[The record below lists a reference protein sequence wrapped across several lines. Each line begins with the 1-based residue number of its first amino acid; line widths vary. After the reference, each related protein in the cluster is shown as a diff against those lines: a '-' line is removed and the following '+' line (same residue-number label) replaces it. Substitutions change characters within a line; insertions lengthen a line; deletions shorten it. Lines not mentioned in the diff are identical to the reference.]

1 MHDDPRF
8 QRRPPVNQD
17 RLLPRSKRER
27 PLHIYLPLAYLTR
40 HYWQTKQLGQ
50 ITYHYSDN
58 INLTR
63 ARAFEKNNETIAK
76 KLGLT
81 PGEIR
86 ILSHRQLPGD
96 PTLIRLHGLH
106 DPERVG
112 RTRDG
117 SFTSAHQIFAIQH
130 NEDFS
135 HDLIHYYVS
144 KIRTGPRNAAAEE
157 GLAYYWGNAYYTG
170 SGRNM
175 FDYPAQLAALKSYMH
190 EHPDTSLL
198 SLFDHNAKP
207 FPALAPEVS
216 ARSILSARL
225 FQLIEETRG
234 IEGVKTLINCGRGDD
249 NYFKTLDTLTAII
262 RANFD
267 PALRALLSPLNPIWP
282 SAAPSDRQ
290 APGPEQLPATA
301 SPRAAPSDRQP
312 PSPDQSLNPNRPRE
326 LSPPPR
332 YPASDVKAAPVS
344 SLTSKHALF
353 PPAHRS
359 PGTT

>member
-1 MHDDPRF
+1 MSKNILAALFLSLLLGRTRAQFQVSIAYTTIKLLNFYPVGHNECMMTLAFNDGPRLTRIVSCLVQNENDHYTF
-8 QRRPPVNQD
+8 T
-17 RLLPRSKRER
+17 S
-27 PLHIYLPLAYLTR
+27 PLAYLTR
-40 HYWQTKQLGQ
+40 HWQIKQLGQ
-50 ITYHYSDN
+50 ITYHYADN

-63 ARAFEKNNETIAK
+63 ARAFEKNNETIAG

-81 PGEIR
+81 PEKFDFYLTDNYQEIPP
-86 ILSHRQLPGD
+86 LLGYNY
-96 PTLIRLHGLH
+96 

-117 SFTSAHQIFAIQH
+117 SFTSEHQIFAIQH

-144 KIRTGPRNAAAEE
+144 KIRTSPRNAAAEE
-157 GLAYYWGNAYYTG
+157 GLAYYWGNAYYTD

-175 FDYPAQLAALKSYMH
+175 IDYSAQLAALKSYMR

-207 FPALAPEVS
+207 FPTLAPEVS
-216 ARSILSARL
+216 ARSTLSARL

-249 NYFKTLDTLTAII
+249 NYFKTLDTLTAIN

-267 PALRALLSPLNPIWP
+267 TRLRALLTP
-282 SAAPSDRQ
+282 
-290 APGPEQLPATA
+290 
-301 SPRAAPSDRQP
+301 
-312 PSPDQSLNPNRPRE
+312 
-326 LSPPPR
+326 
-332 YPASDVKAAPVS
+332 
-344 SLTSKHALF
+344 
-353 PPAHRS
+353 
-359 PGTT
+359 